1 MIIIIA
7 LQVIFLSVINF
18 FNSAGSWQE
27 INNDFIKLKVI
38 EETIYH
44 QKITKFQFKI
54 LYKFI
59 KKINSG
65 SQGTVFKY
73 FDYHSLKE
81 VAVKII
87 STNRK
92 ETHNEFKKEL
102 DILTQLG
109 EYDNIVKVHKYLLEV
124 EDEHTFQIFLIMDLA
139 EGTLQE
145 KIEDY
150 ALKN

>member
-1 MIIIIA
+1 M
-7 LQVIFLSVINF
+7 
-18 FNSAGSWQE
+18 
-27 INNDFIKLKVI
+27 
-38 EETIYH
+38 
-44 QKITKFQFKI
+44 
-54 LYKFI
+54 
-59 KKINSG
+59 
-65 SQGTVFKY
+65 
-73 FDYHSLKE
+73 
-81 VAVKII
+81 AVKII

-92 ETHNEFKKEL
+92 ETYNEFKKEL

-145 KIEDY
+145 KIDDY